1 MSHRDLVV
9 SGHTF
14 SVPVPYAEGHTI
26 NAAEAHTLNQTRIE
40 NVRNNLNARFAK
52 AVKEHGEAIP
62 AAVLETLL
70 AEGQTYAHE
79 YTFNGTSRLGP
90 RANLNPVEAAA
101 HKIAKELIA
110 AHLRQKKIA
119 IKDLP
124 EGKLEELVKS
134 LLEKRPDILEEA
146 QRRVDAAKVL
156 GTQLLEGLEE
166 VPEVAPEVA
175 PLEEHSSKK
184 SRKGEVAA

>member
-1 MSHRDLVV
+1 MSYRDLVV

-52 AVKEHGEAIP
+52 LAKEHGEAIP
-62 AAVLETLL
+62 AGILTTLL
-70 AEGQTYAHE
+70 TEGQAYAHE
-79 YTFNGTSRLGP
+79 YTFSGASRLGP

-110 AHLRQKKIA
+110 AHLRQKKIVV
-119 IKDLP
+119 KDLP
-124 EGKLEELVKS
+124 EGKLEELIKS
-134 LLEKRPDILEEA
+134 LLEKRPDITEEA
-146 QRRVDAAKVL
+146 QRRVDAAKSL

-166 VPEVAPEVA
+166 GPVDPVPASDEP
-175 PLEEHSSKK
+175 HSKK
-184 SRKGEVAA
+184 SRKHEADA

>member
-1 MSHRDLVV
+1 MSHRELIV

-52 AVKEHGEAIP
+52 AIKEHGETIP
-62 AAVLETLL
+62 EEHLSVLL
-70 AEGQTYAHE
+70 AEGQAYAHE
-79 YTFNGTSRLGP
+79 YTFSGASRLGP

-101 HKIAKELIA
+101 HKIAKELIS
-110 AHLRQKKIA
+110 AHLRQKKIVV
-119 IKDLP
+119 KDLP
-124 EGKLEELVKS
+124 EGKLEELIKS
-134 LLEKRPDILEEA
+134 LLEKRPDITEEA
-146 QRRVDAAKVL
+146 QRRVDAAKSL

-166 VPEVAPEVA
+166 VPASEAPDE
-175 PLEEHSSKK
+175 PHPKK
-184 SRKGEVAA
+184 SRKHEADV

>member
-1 MSHRDLVV
+1 MSHRELII

-26 NAAEAHTLNQTRIE
+26 NAAEAHTLNQTRVE
-40 NVRNNLNARFAK
+40 NVRNNLNGRFAK
-52 AVKEHGEAIP
+52 AVKEHGAAIP
-62 AAVLETLL
+62 AEHLDTLL
-70 AEGQTYAHE
+70 TEGQAYAHE

-90 RANLNPVEAAA
+90 RANLNPVESAA

-134 LLEKRPDILEEA
+134 LLERRPDITEEA
-146 QRRVDAAKVL
+146 QRRVDAAKSL

-166 VPEVAPEVA
+166 APAIEASEVPHP
-175 PLEEHSSKK
+175 KK
-184 SRKGEVAA
+184 SHKGEVAA